1 MYLHTYLYLHK
12 MCIIYIYII
21 YIYMY
26 TVCIYIY
33 NYIYIY
39 SNRVEP
45 LRNML
50 TKGIQR
56 NMATLFT
63 KTWELQHTR
72 LVGEIS

>member
-1 MYLHTYLYLHK
+1 
-12 MCIIYIYII
+12 
-21 YIYMY
+21 MY

-33 NYIYIY
+33 IIIYIY

-63 KTWELQHTR
+63 KTWELQHTVGR
-72 LVGEIS
+72 GDIMMYNWLVVNNNG